1 MKYLIVLA
9 AATALAGCSKPA
21 EQEPA
26 AQAPEAAAT
35 QPAQV
40 MAADG
45 QPAQPGQSGSRDDSG
60 SDGDAQEAG
69 AGGTQPDTGAPAEP
83 SEPGQGAVTEGDL
96 GDAAERRQALEQWLR
111 QIPDDPAELLR
122 RKFWYEQQQRQDSSR

>member
-21 EQEPA
+21 EQEPD

-45 QPAQPGQSGSRDDSG
+45 QPAPGTYRV
-60 SDGDAQEAG
+60 
-69 AGGTQPDTGAPAEP
+69 T
-83 SEPGQGAVTEGDL
+83 TEG
-96 GDAAERRQALEQWLR
+96 GDVFTEELKPDGTYIQTDADGTVVETGRWVQKSPQDYCWTVDEQYR
-111 QIPDDPAELLR
+111 
-122 RKFWYEQQQRQDSSR
+122 

>member
-21 EQEPA
+21 EQEPD

-45 QPAQPGQSGSRDDSG
+45 QPAPGTYRV
-60 SDGDAQEAG
+60 
-69 AGGTQPDTGAPAEP
+69 T
-83 SEPGQGAVTEGDL
+83 TEG
-96 GDAAERRQALEQWLR
+96 GDVFTE
-111 QIPDDPAELLR
+111 
-122 RKFWYEQQQRQDSSR
+122 

>member
-45 QPAQPGQSGSRDDSG
+45 QPAPGTYRV
-60 SDGDAQEAG
+60 
-69 AGGTQPDTGAPAEP
+69 T
-83 SEPGQGAVTEGDL
+83 TEG
-96 GDAAERRQALEQWLR
+96 GDVFTGNRHDASPNSAIKASRPLTSRELSVPTGHPTISAASL
-111 QIPDDPAELLR
+111 
-122 RKFWYEQQQRQDSSR
+122 